1 MTGFLFG
8 ATLLA
13 AGALAFLLRP
23 LLKRRPGAAPDA
35 RVASSATILGEQLAE
50 LDAER
55 AQGLISAERH
65 AESRAEIERR
75 LVEDLRAAP
84 QAAVPEPDGVR
95 APRAALALALTVPA
109 AAIGLYLLVGT
120 PAALNPAALVPAPQA
135 QHDVS
140 QQDVEA
146 MVGKLAAR
154 LELKPADAEGWFML
168 ARSQRALERYP
179 EAVRAYEKLLALIPP
194 DPDVLADYADALAM
208 VAGGT
213 FSGEPY
219 RVLQQALALDPNHGK
234 SLALAGTAEFERK
247 NYKAAAAYW
256 ERLLPLLPPESE
268 LVGNVRD
275 GIADARSRAGLPML
289 ALAPAAP
296 AAPAAAGPE
305 AILGTVSLDPALAA
319 KAAPDDVV
327 FVLAR
332 PVEGSRMPLAVA
344 RTQVRNLP
352 YSFRLDDSMAMT
364 PQARLSSQPQ
374 VIVTARISKSG
385 TANTA
390 AGDLEGM
397 SAPVAPGTRALRI
410 VISTVR
416 Q

>member
-1 MTGFLFG
+1 MTGFLLG
-8 ATLLA
+8 AALLV
-13 AGALAFLLRP
+13 AGALAFLLQP

-35 RVASSATILGEQLAE
+35 RVASSAAILGEQLAE

-75 LVEDLRAAP
+75 LVEDLRAVPRAAP
-84 QAAVPEPDGVR
+84 GSDAVR
-95 APRAALALALTVPA
+95 APRAALALALGVPVA
-109 AAIGLYLLVGT
+109 AVALYLLVGT
-120 PAALNPAALVPAPQA
+120 PAALDPAARVPAPQA
-135 QHDVS
+135 QHAVS

-146 MVGKLAAR
+146 MVAKLAAR
-154 LELKPADAEGWFML
+154 LELKPADAEGWFNL
-168 ARSQRALERYP
+168 ARAQRALGRYP

-194 DPDVLADYADALAM
+194 DADVLADYADALAM

-213 FSGEPY
+213 LAGEPY
-219 RVLQQALALDPNHGK
+219 RILQQALALDPDHGK
-234 SLALAGTAEFERK
+234 TLALAGTAEFERN

-268 LVGNVRD
+268 FMATVRD
-275 GIADARSRAGLPML
+275 GIADARSRAGLPL
-289 ALAPAAP
+289 RAPAPAAP
-296 AAPAAAGPE
+296 AVTAGSE

-352 YSFRLDDSMAMT
+352 YSFRLDDGMAMT
-364 PQARLSSQPQ
+364 PQARLSGRTQ
-374 VIVTARISKSG
+374 VIVAARISKSG
-385 TANTA
+385 SANVA
-390 AGDLEGM
+390 AGDLEGE
-397 SAPVAPGTRALRI
+397 SAPVAPGARDLRI

-416 Q
+416 K

>member
-1 MTGFLFG
+1 MTGFLLG
-8 ATLLA
+8 AALLV
-13 AGALAFLLRP
+13 AGALAFLLQP

-35 RVASSATILGEQLAE
+35 RVDSSAAILGEQLAE

-55 AQGLISAERH
+55 AQGLVSAERH

-84 QAAVPEPDGVR
+84 QAAPAPGPDAVR
-95 APRAALALALTVPA
+95 APRAALALALGVPV
-109 AAIGLYLLVGT
+109 AAIALYLLIGT
-120 PAALNPAALVPAPQA
+120 PAALDPAARVPAPQA
-135 QHDVS
+135 KHDVS

-146 MVGKLAAR
+146 MVAKLAAR

-168 ARSQRALERYP
+168 ARSQRALGRYP

-213 FSGEPY
+213 LAGEPY
-219 RVLQQALALDPNHGK
+219 RLLQQALALDPDHGK

-268 LVGNVRD
+268 FTTNVRD

-296 AAPAAAGPE
+296 AAVAGPE

-319 KAAPDDVV
+319 KVAPDDVV

-352 YSFRLDDSMAMT
+352 YSFRLDDGMAMT
-364 PQARLSSQPQ
+364 PQARLSGQTQ
-374 VIVTARISKSG
+374 VVVAARISKSG
-385 TANTA
+385 NANVA
-390 AGDLEGM
+390 AGDLEGE
-397 SAPVAPGTRALRI
+397 SAPVAPGARDLRI

-416 Q
+416 K